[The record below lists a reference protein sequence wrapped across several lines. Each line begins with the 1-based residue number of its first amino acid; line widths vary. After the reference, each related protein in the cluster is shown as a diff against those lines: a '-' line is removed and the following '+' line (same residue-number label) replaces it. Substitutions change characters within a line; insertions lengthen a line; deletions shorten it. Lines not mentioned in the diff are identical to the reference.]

1 MSLGLQR
8 NLEAIRG
15 TLFCHHDR
23 VVIRF
28 KISATHQ
35 SAKRASGTAHS
46 AQLLSKVQLR
56 IKLNNFFLQPLQQK
70 IAAYFTLEKVPPP
83 LNFFPKNHF
92 AGKPDN
98 LNFKVVNI
106 SSTD

>member
-35 SAKRASGTAHS
+35 SAKRACMISVHQCCTFPGMIPVFGLFLI
-46 AQLLSKVQLR
+46 LLEWYGMGGIYGMRAKFDS
-56 IKLNNFFLQPLQQK
+56 F
-70 IAAYFTLEKVPPP
+70 
-83 LNFFPKNHF
+83 
-92 AGKPDN
+92 D
-98 LNFKVVNI
+98 
-106 SSTD
+106 